1 MEDPNQEKKSRFD
14 LQPHYI
20 EWGLTALGVIVACVL
35 VVFVLFR
42 MTTIWG
48 IVKKF
53 FSILSPFIY
62 GFVMAYLLMPVFNM
76 LYRNLQPPMSRKF
89 KNGTRLAKGLCSAL
103 TLAFGLAV
111 VGVLLW
117 MVLPQLVTSITSL
130 VDSMDLYMN
139 EISGWVASLLHN
151 NPEIEHS
158 FMRLYDQF
166 SAQIMNWA
174 QNDLL
179 PQLVTSITS
188 LVDSMDLYM
197 NEISGWVA
205 SLLHNNPEI
214 EHSFMRLYD
223 QFSAQIM
230 NWAQNDL
237 LPQLGSMMS
246 GVVTTVNVLMNL
258 LIGVIIALY
267 ILNSKDTFCA
277 QAKKMTY
284 SFFTVEK
291 ANAIMARVAH
301 IHRVF
306 GGFITGKLMDSSII
320 GVLCFIGM
328 RLMISF
334 GWMTMP
340 TSYAILIAV
349 IIGVTNII
357 PFFGPFIG
365 AIPSTI
371 LIMVISPVQALYFV
385 IFVLLLQQFDG
396 NILGPKILGNA
407 TGLSSFWVMF
417 AILLFGGVMG
427 FAGMVIGVPL
437 FAVLYSVLTE
447 KINHLLKKRGLSV
460 DTNDYRGHKRIDPET
475 HAFVEA
481 QETTPPVS
489 AKERRRAANAAQQ
502 QKDQQSK

>member
-1 MEDPNQEKKSRFD
+1 MEDPNQEKKSRLD

-42 MTTIWG
+42 MTIIWG
-48 IVKKF
+48 VIKKF

-76 LYRNLQPPMSRKF
+76 LYRNLQPPMSHKF

-151 NPEIEHS
+151 NPELEHS

-166 SAQIMNWA
+166 SAQM
-174 QNDLL
+174 
-179 PQLVTSITS
+179 
-188 LVDSMDLYM
+188 
-197 NEISGWVA
+197 
-205 SLLHNNPEI
+205 
-214 EHSFMRLYD
+214 
-223 QFSAQIM
+223 M

-284 SFFTVEK
+284 SLFTVEK

-306 GGFITGKLMDSSII
+306 GGFITGKLMDSLII

-340 TSYAILIAV
+340 TSYALLIAV

-489 AKERRRAANAAQQ
+489 AKERRRAANAAQRKNQ
-502 QKDQQSK
+502 ENKNQ

>member
-1 MEDPNQEKKSRFD
+1 MEDPNQEKKSRLD

-42 MTTIWG
+42 MTIIWG
-48 IVKKF
+48 VIKKF

-117 MVLPQLVTSITSL
+117 MV
-130 VDSMDLYMN
+130 
-139 EISGWVASLLHN
+139 
-151 NPEIEHS
+151 
-158 FMRLYDQF
+158 
-166 SAQIMNWA
+166 
-174 QNDLL
+174 
-179 PQLVTSITS
+179 
-188 LVDSMDLYM
+188 
-197 NEISGWVA
+197 
-205 SLLHNNPEI
+205 
-214 EHSFMRLYD
+214 
-223 QFSAQIM
+223 
-230 NWAQNDL
+230 

-340 TSYAILIAV
+340 TSYALLIAV

-365 AIPSTI
+365 AVPSTI

-502 QKDQQSK
+502 KNQENKNQ

>member
-14 LQPHYI
+14 MQPHYLQ
-20 EWGLTALGVIVACVL
+20 WGLTAFGVIACCVL

-42 MTTIWG
+42 LQMIWG
-48 IVKKF
+48 VVKKLLG
-53 FSILSPFIY
+53 ILSPFIY
-62 GFVMAYLLMPVFNM
+62 GFVMAYLLMPIFNM
-76 LYRNLQPPMSRKF
+76 LYRNLQPPLSRKF
-89 KNGTRLAKGLCSAL
+89 PNGTKFAKGLCSAL

-130 VDSMDLYMN
+130 MDSMDLYMN

-151 NPEIEHS
+151 NPEIENS

-166 SAQIMNWA
+166 SAQM
-174 QNDLL
+174 
-179 PQLVTSITS
+179 
-188 LVDSMDLYM
+188 MD
-197 NEISGWVA
+197 WVK
-205 SLLHNNPEI
+205 
-214 EHSFMRLYD
+214 
-223 QFSAQIM
+223 
-230 NWAQNDL
+230 NDL

-258 LIGVIIALY
+258 IIGVIIALY

-284 SFFTVEK
+284 SLCPVER
-291 ANAIMARVAH
+291 ANAIMARMSH

-306 GGFITGKLMDSSII
+306 GGFITGKLLDSSLI
-320 GVLCFIGM
+320 GILCFIGM
-328 RLMISF
+328 RMMIHF

-340 TSYAILIAV
+340 SAYALLIAV

-365 AIPSTI
+365 AVPSTI
-371 LIMVISPVQALYFV
+371 LIMVISPIQALYFV

-417 AILLFGGVMG
+417 AILVFGGIFG
-427 FAGMVIGVPL
+427 FAGMVVGVPL
-437 FAVLYSVLTE
+437 FSVLYSVATE
-447 KINHLLKKRGLSV
+447 QVNKLLKKRGLSV
-460 DTNDYRGHKRIDPET
+460 DTNDYRGRKRIDPVT
-475 HAFVEA
+475 HEFVERR
-481 QETTPPVS
+481 EETPPVS
-489 AKERRRAANAAQQ
+489 AKERRRAASAAQQ
-502 QKDQQSK
+502 KKEQENDKS

>member
-42 MTTIWG
+42 MTIIWG
-48 IVKKF
+48 MIKKF
-53 FSILSPFIY
+53 FGILTPFIY

-179 PQLVTSITS
+179 PQLG
-188 LVDSMDLYM
+188 
-197 NEISGWVA
+197 N
-205 SLLHNNPEI
+205 
-214 EHSFMRLYD
+214 
-223 QFSAQIM
+223 
-230 NWAQNDL
+230 
-237 LPQLGSMMS
+237 MMS

-284 SFFTVEK
+284 SLFKVEK

-301 IHRVF
+301 IHRV
-306 GGFITGKLMDSSII
+306 
-320 GVLCFIGM
+320 
-328 RLMISF
+328 
-334 GWMTMP
+334 
-340 TSYAILIAV
+340 
-349 IIGVTNII
+349 
-357 PFFGPFIG
+357 
-365 AIPSTI
+365 
-371 LIMVISPVQALYFV
+371 
-385 IFVLLLQQFDG
+385 
-396 NILGPKILGNA
+396 
-407 TGLSSFWVMF
+407 
-417 AILLFGGVMG
+417 FGGVMG

-437 FAVLYSVLTE
+437 FAVLYSMLTE

-460 DTNDYRGHKRIDPET
+460 DTNDYRGHRRIDPET

-502 QKDQQSK
+502 KNQENKNQ

>member
-35 VVFVLFR
+35 VVFVLSR
-42 MTTIWG
+42 MTIIWG
-48 IVKKF
+48 VIKKF

-151 NPEIEHS
+151 NPELEHS

-166 SAQIMNWA
+166 SAQM
-174 QNDLL
+174 
-179 PQLVTSITS
+179 
-188 LVDSMDLYM
+188 
-197 NEISGWVA
+197 
-205 SLLHNNPEI
+205 
-214 EHSFMRLYD
+214 
-223 QFSAQIM
+223 M

-277 QAKKMTY
+277 QAKKMTC
-284 SFFTVEK
+284 
-291 ANAIMARVAH
+291 H
-301 IHRVF
+301 ISAL
-306 GGFITGKLMDSSII
+306 TDSVSI
-320 GVLCFIGM
+320 
-328 RLMISF
+328 
-334 GWMTMP
+334 
-340 TSYAILIAV
+340 
-349 IIGVTNII
+349 
-357 PFFGPFIG
+357 
-365 AIPSTI
+365 
-371 LIMVISPVQALYFV
+371 
-385 IFVLLLQQFDG
+385 
-396 NILGPKILGNA
+396 
-407 TGLSSFWVMF
+407 LSDWIKS
-417 AILLFGGVMG
+417 
-427 FAGMVIGVPL
+427 
-437 FAVLYSVLTE
+437 
-447 KINHLLKKRGLSV
+447 
-460 DTNDYRGHKRIDPET
+460 D
-475 HAFVEA
+475 
-481 QETTPPVS
+481 
-489 AKERRRAANAAQQ
+489 
-502 QKDQQSK
+502 

>member
-42 MTTIWG
+42 MTMIWG
-48 IVKKF
+48 IIKKF

-103 TLAFGLAV
+103 TLPFGLAV

-179 PQLVTSITS
+179 PQLG
-188 LVDSMDLYM
+188 
-197 NEISGWVA
+197 N
-205 SLLHNNPEI
+205 
-214 EHSFMRLYD
+214 
-223 QFSAQIM
+223 
-230 NWAQNDL
+230 
-237 LPQLGSMMS
+237 MMS

-258 LIGVIIALY
+258 LML
-267 ILNSKDTFCA
+267 
-277 QAKKMTY
+277 
-284 SFFTVEK
+284 
-291 ANAIMARVAH
+291 
-301 IHRVF
+301 
-306 GGFITGKLMDSSII
+306 
-320 GVLCFIGM
+320 
-328 RLMISF
+328 
-334 GWMTMP
+334 
-340 TSYAILIAV
+340 
-349 IIGVTNII
+349 
-357 PFFGPFIG
+357 
-365 AIPSTI
+365 
-371 LIMVISPVQALYFV
+371 
-385 IFVLLLQQFDG
+385 
-396 NILGPKILGNA
+396 
-407 TGLSSFWVMF
+407 
-417 AILLFGGVMG
+417 
-427 FAGMVIGVPL
+427 
-437 FAVLYSVLTE
+437 
-447 KINHLLKKRGLSV
+447 
-460 DTNDYRGHKRIDPET
+460 
-475 HAFVEA
+475 
-481 QETTPPVS
+481 
-489 AKERRRAANAAQQ
+489 
-502 QKDQQSK
+502 

>member
-1 MEDPNQEKKSRFD
+1 MEDPNQEKKSRLD

-42 MTTIWG
+42 MTIIWG
-48 IVKKF
+48 VIKKF

-179 PQLVTSITS
+179 PQLG
-188 LVDSMDLYM
+188 
-197 NEISGWVA
+197 N
-205 SLLHNNPEI
+205 
-214 EHSFMRLYD
+214 
-223 QFSAQIM
+223 
-230 NWAQNDL
+230 
-237 LPQLGSMMS
+237 MMS

-340 TSYAILIAV
+340 TSYALLIAV

-357 PFFGPFIG
+357 PFFGQFIG
-365 AIPSTI
+365 AVPSTI
-371 LIMVISPVQALYFV
+371 LTMGEGFTYPSGSCPAENQPVQALYFV

-460 DTNDYRGHKRIDPET
+460 DTNDYRGHRRIDPET

-489 AKERRRAANAAQQ
+489 AKERRRAAQ
-502 QKDQQSK
+502 QKDQENKNQ

>member
-1 MEDPNQEKKSRFD
+1 MQRADA
-14 LQPHYI
+14 
-20 EWGLTALGVIVACVL
+20 GL
-35 VVFVLFR
+35 
-42 MTTIWG
+42 
-48 IVKKF
+48 
-53 FSILSPFIY
+53 
-62 GFVMAYLLMPVFNM
+62 
-76 LYRNLQPPMSRKF
+76 
-89 KNGTRLAKGLCSAL
+89 
-103 TLAFGLAV
+103 GLAV

-166 SAQIMNWA
+166 S
-174 QNDLL
+174 
-179 PQLVTSITS
+179 T
-188 LVDSMDLYM
+188 
-197 NEISGWVA
+197 
-205 SLLHNNPEI
+205 
-214 EHSFMRLYD
+214 
-223 QFSAQIM
+223 QIM

-237 LPQLGSMMS
+237 LPQLGNMMS

-284 SFFTVEK
+284 SLFAVEK

-340 TSYAILIAV
+340 TSYALLIAV

-427 FAGMVIGVPL
+427 FAGMVVGVPL
-437 FAVLYSVLTE
+437 FAVLYSMLTE
-447 KINHLLKKRGLSV
+447 KINHLLKIYYAGKEIALHSLCENAKGEHVTDKSHYPSNKTITQEELLSRYREKMSAVGEGALAFLEAFRQTEMYQCHHYRSISGILALCKRYGNDAVDKACARACHYGNITYRSVKKICESGLYNLPLENESERSV
-460 DTNDYRGHKRIDPET
+460 NGNSKIRNLADYRKMTELGG
-475 HAFVEA
+475 
-481 QETTPPVS
+481 
-489 AKERRRAANAAQQ
+489 
-502 QKDQQSK
+502 DQP

>member
-1 MEDPNQEKKSRFD
+1 MEDPNQEKKSRLD

-42 MTTIWG
+42 MTIIWG
-48 IVKKF
+48 VIKKF

-76 LYRNLQPPMSRKF
+76 LYRNLQPPMSHKF

-151 NPEIEHS
+151 NPELEHS

-166 SAQIMNWA
+166 SAQM
-174 QNDLL
+174 
-179 PQLVTSITS
+179 
-188 LVDSMDLYM
+188 
-197 NEISGWVA
+197 
-205 SLLHNNPEI
+205 
-214 EHSFMRLYD
+214 
-223 QFSAQIM
+223 M

-284 SFFTVEK
+284 SLFTVEK

-340 TSYAILIAV
+340 TSYALLIAV

-396 NILGPKILGNA
+396 NILGPK
-407 TGLSSFWVMF
+407 SS
-417 AILLFGGVMG
+417 A
-427 FAGMVIGVPL
+427 
-437 FAVLYSVLTE
+437 
-447 KINHLLKKRGLSV
+447 
-460 DTNDYRGHKRIDPET
+460 
-475 HAFVEA
+475 
-481 QETTPPVS
+481 TPPDCRASGSCSPFCCS
-489 AKERRRAANAAQQ
+489 AA
-502 QKDQQSK
+502 

>member
-42 MTTIWG
+42 MTMIWG
-48 IVKKF
+48 IIKKF

-179 PQLVTSITS
+179 PQLG
-188 LVDSMDLYM
+188 
-197 NEISGWVA
+197 N
-205 SLLHNNPEI
+205 
-214 EHSFMRLYD
+214 
-223 QFSAQIM
+223 
-230 NWAQNDL
+230 
-237 LPQLGSMMS
+237 MMS

-284 SFFTVEK
+284 SLFAVEK

-320 GVLCFIGM
+320 GVLCFIGCSV
-328 RLMISF
+328 LK
-334 GWMTMP
+334 MP
-340 TSYAILIAV
+340 YTPLVSV
-349 IIGVTNII
+349 FVGVTNVI
-357 PFFGPFIG
+357 PFFGPFLG
-365 AIPSTI
+365 AIPSLFLI
-371 LIMVISPVQALYFV
+371 LLVNPLKALYFLL
-385 IFVLLLQQFDG
+385 FVLALQQLDG
-396 NILGPKILGNA
+396 NVIGPKILGDS
-407 TGLSSFWVMF
+407 TGLSSLWVII
-417 AILLFGGVMG
+417 AILVGGSFFGV
-427 FAGMVIGVPL
+427 AGMFFGVPVC
-437 FAVLYSVLTE
+437 ACLYNLVAFMVDRRLAE
-447 KINHLLKKRGLSV
+447 KDLPVESTHYTAPL
-460 DTNDYRGHKRIDPET
+460 PES
-475 HAFVEA
+475 EK
-481 QETTPPVS
+481 QE
-489 AKERRRAANAAQQ
+489 KL
-502 QKDQQSK
+502 

>member
-42 MTTIWG
+42 MTMIWG
-48 IVKKF
+48 IIKKF
-53 FSILSPFIY
+53 FSILSPFVY

-179 PQLVTSITS
+179 PQLG
-188 LVDSMDLYM
+188 
-197 NEISGWVA
+197 N
-205 SLLHNNPEI
+205 
-214 EHSFMRLYD
+214 
-223 QFSAQIM
+223 
-230 NWAQNDL
+230 
-237 LPQLGSMMS
+237 MMS

-284 SFFTVEK
+284 SLFTVEK

-306 GGFITGKLMDSSII
+306 GGFITGKLIDSLII
-320 GVLCFIGM
+320 GVLCFIGIRVM
-328 RLMISF
+328 MSVGLLTIESSFALLIS
-334 GWMTMP
+334 
-340 TSYAILIAV
+340 V

-365 AIPSTI
+365 AIPSAI
-371 LIMVISPVQALYFV
+371 LIMVESPLQALYFV
-385 IFVLLLQQFDG
+385 IFIIILQQIDG
-396 NILGPKILGNA
+396 NILGPKILGNS

-417 AILLFGGVMG
+417 AILIFGGLFGFV
-427 FAGMVIGVPL
+427 GMAIGVPL
-437 FAVLYSVLTE
+437 FAVIYSIVSE
-447 KINHLLKKRGLSV
+447 CINHLLHNRGLSE
-460 DTNDYRGHKRIDPET
+460 DTNDYRGDKRLDAGT
-475 HAFVEA
+475 GQFVHVSSNV
-481 QETTPPVS
+481 PPVS
-489 AKERRRAANAAQQ
+489 ARERRAAAKA
-502 QKDQQSK
+502 KEQSKTENNEKA